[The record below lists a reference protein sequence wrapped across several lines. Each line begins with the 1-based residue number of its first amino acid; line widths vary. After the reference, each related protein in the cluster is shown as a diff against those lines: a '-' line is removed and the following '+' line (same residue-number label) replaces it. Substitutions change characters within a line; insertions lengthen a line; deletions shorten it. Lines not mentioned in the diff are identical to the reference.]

1 MHAVARIGSGL
12 MHQDWAL
19 DHGADGGGL
28 CMMLWV
34 WKREE
39 EIREGNNN
47 IGRYRRGDVVGN
59 DTPNIEQL

>member
-1 MHAVARIGSGL
+1 